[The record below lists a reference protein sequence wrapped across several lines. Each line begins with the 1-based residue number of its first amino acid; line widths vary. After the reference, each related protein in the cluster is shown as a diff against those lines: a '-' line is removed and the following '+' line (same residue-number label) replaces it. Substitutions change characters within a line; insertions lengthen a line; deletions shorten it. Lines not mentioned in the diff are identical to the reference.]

1 MEMRLNIK
9 LPTSWNELSK
19 KQLENISLYIYDN
32 HLQVK
37 DLEDESKHLQANTK
51 LYYCV
56 VKELLSNNN
65 PLKSY
70 LALKRIPVR
79 EYADY
84 CKFIFQTND
93 RTKFI
98 PYYIISGKRYYA
110 PHFRLK
116 NCTIGEFAFVDSVY
130 YRWKETNNEVLLS
143 LLCSILYRPKSQHPS
158 EIDIRKPFSKILAE
172 TNADHWQKASLK
184 KRLAIATTFEGCR
197 NYIVSIYP
205 NIFPKSTSINRTKF
219 KPKYVPFGELI
230 SSKIE
235 FDPSKLEK
243 VQSLLVNEF
252 FSIYERELIEIK
264 KRPRK

>member
-1 MEMRLNIK
+1 MRLNIK
-9 LPTSWNELSK
+9 LSTSWNDLSR
-19 KQLENISLYIYDN
+19 KQLENISLFIHYH

-37 DLEDESKHLQANTK
+37 DLEDQSKHLEANTW

-56 VKELLSNNN
+56 IKELLKVNN
-65 PLKSY
+65 LIKRHF
-70 LALKRIPVR
+70 ALKMIPVR
-79 EYADY
+79 EYSSY
-84 CKFIFQTND
+84 CTFIFKSNL

-98 PYYIISGKRYYA
+98 PYYIISGKRYFA

-116 NCTIGEFAFVDSVY
+116 NCTIGEFAFADSVY

-143 LLCSILYRPKSQHPS
+143 LLCSILYRPQSTTPTD
-158 EIDIRKPFSKILAE
+158 IDIRKPFSKILSE
-172 TNADHWQKASLK
+172 TNADQWQKVTLK

-205 NIFPKSTSINRTKF
+205 NIFPKSTSKTKTNF

-230 SSKIE
+230 SAKIE

-243 VQSLLVNEF
+243 VQNLLVNEF

-264 KRPRK
+264 KRPKK